1 MTHKLLASSFDLQE
15 GHERTRASTGCFPQ
29 ECGLEMTKRGRL
41 LEIAVATFLVAVPLT
56 VWYEAAPVSKNR
68 HQKPDLHLHYKLPH
82 DMNLRADENS
92 NQ

>member
-1 MTHKLLASSFDLQE
+1 MLGLTGPADRLSDE
-15 GHERTRASTGCFPQ
+15 YRAGMIVLIL
-29 ECGLEMTKRGRL
+29 GALELDPVHARYGAAALYGANARHG
-41 LEIAVATFLVAVPLT
+41 FT